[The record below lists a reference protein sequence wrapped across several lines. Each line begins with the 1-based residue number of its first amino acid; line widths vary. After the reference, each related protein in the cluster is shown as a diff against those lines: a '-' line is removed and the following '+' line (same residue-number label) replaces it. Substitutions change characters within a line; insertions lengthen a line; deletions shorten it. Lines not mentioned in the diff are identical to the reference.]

1 MENSGIKNKYPYKKY
16 INDENEKEDFEK
28 EIINNKLSLRKKKL
42 FQILLQKRQK
52 YNISILNKVDN
63 GSNQLSQ
70 VSILIQRED
79 LNDIQSGLNIF
90 YEYLI
95 NNSKLEKENIKYILE
110 NIYYRLL
117 DIISSDKSFENNKS
131 MNKIFLIINY
141 LTTENNVF
149 IEPLTENFFLIQ
161 LKKIIDIN
169 INNNIFIS
177 IIIPLLSDMLTISK
191 KFVQIMNEID
201 IIKIMKIQITQNNND
216 KENIENLML
225 LMNNFIMNISQD
237 KTHKFKFIL
246 DYILNFLNR
255 DEIRNNL
262 NKFINEESLII
273 ISILDILIYMSNNQE
288 NLNIIKNDICF
299 KFIKALFLN
308 YNNINNNLYIIK
320 CYELLSNILL
330 NTKNFS
336 EKNDII
342 KYFYQNNNNISNG
355 LPFLNELIE
364 SIKNKKRDFIY
375 ILLNCIISLLNNY
388 NELCE
393 LYCSNNNF
401 ISILLNL
408 FIDKTSKKIK
418 NEIIIF
424 FINLIENNNIKIY
437 KYILNTDII
446 SIFISYL
453 RKKINSKNE
462 SRKIIIYNILYF
474 FNKCLLIDNENNIN
488 NILKILDKNQ
498 FKEIIE
504 TLIENKDDSISDIS
518 RNIFIKYYSGP
529 ENLYIHNKNGKID
542 MEID

>member
-1 MENSGIKNKYPYKKY
+1 M
-16 INDENEKEDFEK
+16 
-28 EIINNKLSLRKKKL
+28 
-42 FQILLQKRQK
+42 
-52 YNISILNKVDN
+52 
-63 GSNQLSQ
+63 
-70 VSILIQRED
+70 
-79 LNDIQSGLNIF
+79 
-90 YEYLI
+90 
-95 NNSKLEKENIKYILE
+95 
-110 NIYYRLL
+110 
-117 DIISSDKSFENNKS
+117 
-131 MNKIFLIINY
+131 
-141 LTTENNVF
+141 
-149 IEPLTENFFLIQ
+149 
-161 LKKIIDIN
+161 
-169 INNNIFIS
+169 
-177 IIIPLLSDMLTISK
+177 
-191 KFVQIMNEID
+191 FVQIMNEID
-201 IIKIMKIQITQNNND
+201 IIKIMKIQIKQNNNN
-216 KENIENLML
+216 KENIENLL
-225 LMNNFIMNISQD
+225 ILMNNFIMNISQD

-262 NKFINEESLII
+262 NKFINEESLIM

-299 KFIKALFLN
+299 KFIKALLLN
-308 YNNINNNLYIIK
+308 YNNININLYIIK

-336 EKNDII
+336 EKNNII
-342 KYFYQNNNNISNG
+342 KYFYQNNHNTSNG

-529 ENLYIHNKNGKID
+529 ENLYIHKKNDKTD